1 MASVL
6 TIATLPMQ
14 SVVTRTCW
22 KEALQ
27 LFFLP
32 SLWLQGRLG
41 DILGEEAITRGG
53 KQSGKMILTIVRL
66 SRMFI
71 LTIKEE
77 GNFLLV
83 LHFLKI
89 YFVQAVRCDGPG
101 NI

>member
-1 MASVL
+1 
-6 TIATLPMQ
+6 MQ

-32 SLWLQGRLG
+32 SLWRQGRLG
-41 DILGEEAITRGG
+41 DIPGGEAITRGG

-71 LTIKEE
+71 LTIQEE
-77 GNFLLV
+77 GDFQLV
-83 LHFLKI
+83 LHFLN
-89 YFVQAVRCDGPG
+89 FFHPG
-101 NI
+101 C